1 MTEEVPR
8 RFRIAYPRPYWY
20 VACPSRELRSGP
32 LARTMLDVPLVLFR
46 GPRGVPGALVDRCA
60 HRNLPLSVGRV
71 AGGELECAYHGWRFD
86 PSGRCR
92 HVPALVDVAERR
104 GRTVA
109 SYPVVEQ
116 QGYVWVYA
124 QAGAPPEGTPPL
136 FPYLDTPGYGFA
148 RFEAEV
154 DATLYATLENMLDV
168 PHTSFLHRGLF
179 RQSPRRSIT
188 AIVRRAA
195 DRVEAEY
202 VGESRPGGLVG
213 RILAPR
219 AGRGPGE
226 PAPPTV
232 EHYDRFSLPSIAQV
246 EYRLGNSHLVIT
258 NAATPVTDFRTRFF
272 SVFTFRLPVP
282 AALVRAVLSP
292 IVRRIFRQDA
302 WILRLQTEAVRR
314 AGRESFVSTEADVLG
329 PHIWRLLREAA
340 DGRPTSTADEAT
352 FETRIELRT

>member
-1 MTEEVPR
+1 MTEEIPR
-8 RFRIAYPRPYWY
+8 GFRIAYPRGYWY
-20 VACPSRELRSGP
+20 VACASRELGSRP
-32 LARTMLDVPLVLFR
+32 LARTILDVPLVLFR
-46 GPRGVPGALVDRCA
+46 GAAGMPSALVDRCA

-92 HVPALVDVAERR
+92 HVPALVDVAERK
-104 GRTVA
+104 GRAVP

-124 QAGAPPEGTPPL
+124 EAGAAPETTPPL
-136 FPYLDTPGYGFA
+136 FPHLDAPGYGSA

-154 DATLYATLENMLDV
+154 EATLYATLENMLDV
-168 PHTSFLHRGLF
+168 PHTSFLHRTLF
-179 RQSPRRSIT
+179 RQNPQRSIT
-188 AIVRRAA
+188 AIIRRTA

-202 VGESRPGGLVG
+202 VGEPRPSGLVAK
-213 RILAPR
+213 ILAPR
-219 AGRGPGE
+219 ARGGAGE
-226 PAPPTV
+226 SAPPAV
-232 EHYDRFSLPSIAQV
+232 EHYDRFLLPSIAQV
-246 EYRLGNSHLVIT
+246 EYRLGNSHLAVT

-272 SVFTFRLPVP
+272 SVVAFRLPMP
-282 AALVRAVLSP
+282 AVLVRAVVSP

-302 WILRLQTEAVRR
+302 WVLRLQTEAVRR

-340 DGRPTSTADEAT
+340 EGGPATADDAA
-352 FETRIELRT
+352 FERRIELRI